1 MTLVALDVNATRVR
15 VMQGVSREG
24 RPLVLEGTAT
34 ELPLA
39 VSVEGRH
46 PEPGKPGAA
55 LCRRSPHLACAG
67 FLPFLGERRE
77 WSGARCKIDA
87 ARALTTIL
95 EVVAARAGKHNAAV
109 IALPGY
115 LVPDQRALVEKAAEQ
130 ARLRL
135 FGTVEAPLASALTAH
150 AQQSWDG
157 LALVLDIDDHAL
169 TWSAI
174 QVQEGTARVLHGEP
188 QTTLGMRAWKERLL
202 GVAADACIRRSRRD
216 PRDSP
221 DAEQTL
227 YDQLDGLL
235 LSCLERRSG
244 EITVQTANWSHAM
257 ILSAVELTAACRQLL
272 DRTINAFH
280 VCHEGAAQYG
290 PLRTVVVSLAAS
302 RLPGLVPALENE
314 THTFTPSLD
323 SDAPGVD
330 VEEQAPLSV
339 RVMGP
344 DAVAWSAHCL
354 AAQFQRQ
361 SLPSGHLETAPLL
374 EAQSPALGLARLQ
387 FRGREQQL
395 RSASFLLGRDPRCDL
410 VFETSEYPSIS
421 AQHCKIVFERQAFT
435 LHDLSRHGTMINDRP
450 VVAQRELH
458 AGDWIRLGPGGPL
471 LRFLGQTI
479 DNRKLQPT
487 A

>member
-1 MTLVALDVNATRVR
+1 MLA
-15 VMQGVSREG
+15 
-24 RPLVLEGTAT
+24 LEGTAT
-34 ELPLA
+34 DLPLA
-39 VSVEGRH
+39 VSVEGRY
-46 PEPGKPGAA
+46 PQPGKAGAA
-55 LCRRSPHLACAG
+55 LCRRSPHLSCAG

-77 WSGARCKIDA
+77 WAGPRCKLDA
-87 ARALTTIL
+87 ARALTAVL
-95 EVVAARAGKHNAAV
+95 EVVAARAGKHTAAV

-130 ARLRL
+130 VRLRL
-135 FGTVEAPLASALTAH
+135 FGTVESALAVALTAH
-150 AQQSWDG
+150 AQQPWDG

-174 QVQEGTARVLHGEP
+174 RVQDGTARVLHGEP
-188 QTTLGMRAWKERLL
+188 QTTLGMRGWKERLL

-221 DAEQTL
+221 DAEQML

-235 LSCLERRSG
+235 LACLERRSG
-244 EITVQTANWSHAM
+244 EITVQGANWSHAM
-257 ILSAVELTAACRQLL
+257 ILSAAELTAACRSLL
-272 DRTINAFH
+272 DRTVNAFH
-280 VCHEGAAQYG
+280 LCHEAAAQYG

-314 THTFTPSLD
+314 THAFTPSLD
-323 SDAPGVD
+323 SDDPAAAQD
-330 VEEQAPLSV
+330 EQIPLSV

-344 DAVAWSAHCL
+344 DAAAWAAHCL

-361 SLPSGHLETAPLL
+361 TLPPGHLETAPLL

-387 FRGREQQL
+387 FRGQDHQM
-395 RSASFLLGRDPRCDL
+395 RSANFLLGRDPRCDL
-410 VFETSEYPSIS
+410 VFDTSEYPSIS
-421 AQHCKIVFERQAFT
+421 AQHCKIVFERQGFT

-450 VVAQRELH
+450 VVEQRELH